1 VANPPSSGRRDTGD
15 DAPGPWAYLG
25 LGVEIALPVVLCMY
39 AGHRLDL
46 WLGSQPWLL
55 VVGGLV
61 GMAVGFY
68 SLFRR
73 VLGTGKGQS
82 GSGR

>member
-1 VANPPSSGRRDTGD
+1 
-15 DAPGPWAYLG
+15 
-25 LGVEIALPVVLCMY
+25 MY

-55 VVGGLV
+55 LVGGLV

-73 VLGTGKGQS
+73 VRGTGKGQS